1 MKKILFVCHGNICR
15 SPMAEA
21 ILKYLISNED
31 LGFEVFVDSAAT
43 SYEEIGNPA
52 HRGTKDK
59 LKQVGLSSHG
69 LYSTKLKREDFDYFD
84 YIFAMDDLNLSEI
97 EKEFGEYNK
106 NQVMKLLDITD
117 TPRDIAD
124 PWYTG
129 NFDKTY
135 DDCLVGCKKI
145 VELLKS
151 GKL

>member
-21 ILKYLISNED
+21 ILKDMISKED
-31 LGFEVFVDSAAT
+31 LGFDVFVDSAAT
-43 SYEEIGNPA
+43 SFEEIGNPA
-52 HRGTKDK
+52 HHGTKEK
-59 LKQVGLSSHG
+59 LESVGISASG
-69 LYSTKLKREDFDYFD
+69 LYSTKLKKDDFKYFD
-84 YIFAMDDLNLSEI
+84 YIFVMDDLNLKEI
-97 EKEFGEYNK
+97 KREFGGYDD

-135 DDCLVGCKKI
+135 EDCIKGCTKI
-145 VELLKS
+145 IELLKN
-151 GKL
+151 GEL